1 MLLINKQKKKKE
13 NKTNKQKTERKK
25 ACVSLKSLPWHVRD
39 ADHRA
44 WGCFQNHLSYVRTG
58 VCFQYISAKLR
69 PSTWDLHCSNTV
81 PEGFKTW
88 LCSAAVGWACVGG
101 SAPSAWLGLETSR
114 GPFQPARLWLTDPVR
129 GRFPICSLRVLK
141 VIQGGRAPHSVCCAR
156 AVEFQSGSYSNWF
169 DERDKSLHCC

>member
-1 MLLINKQKKKKE
+1 MCAVCNECFLLTSKKKKE

-69 PSTWDLHCSNTV
+69 PSTWDLHCSNT
-81 PEGFKTW
+81 EWG
-88 LCSAAVGWACVGG
+88 LCPWRIQNVAVQCCCG
-101 SAPSAWLGLETSR
+101 LGLCWWFSSKCLVGPRDLQRSLPASTSM
-114 GPFQPARLWLTDPVR
+114 TDWPCERTV
-129 GRFPICSLRVLK
+129 
-141 VIQGGRAPHSVCCAR
+141 PH
-156 AVEFQSGSYSNWF
+156 
-169 DERDKSLHCC
+169 L